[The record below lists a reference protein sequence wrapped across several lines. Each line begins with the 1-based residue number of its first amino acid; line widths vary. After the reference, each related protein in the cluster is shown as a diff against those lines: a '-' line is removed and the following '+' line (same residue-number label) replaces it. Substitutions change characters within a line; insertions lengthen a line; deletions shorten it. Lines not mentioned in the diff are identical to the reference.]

1 MRPVLLAE
9 AVSFTEEEILVILLL
24 LLGMLL
30 AAVVFVAL
38 GCVWAWKAGRGSQ
51 LALAGAITIVSVEAL
66 VLLVTLPSVLSGD
79 PFVVAPGG
87 ALALQAG
94 LYFVARDRER
104 AGR

>member
-1 MRPVLLAE
+1 MSPVLAE
-9 AVSFTEEEILVILLL
+9 TVSFTEEEILVILLV

-51 LALAGAITIVSVEAL
+51 LALAGAITIVSFEAMAFL
-66 VLLVTLPSVLSGD
+66 AALPSVLSGD
-79 PFVVAPGG
+79 FFVVVPAG
-87 ALALQAG
+87 ALALQAI
-94 LYFVARDRER
+94 LYFVAKDKER